1 MLLNAVIEK
10 DEQGYFA
17 YIPNLKGCV
26 SQGDTYEEALVNIKE
41 AADLYLENLKKDEI
55 ILLEAK
61 NTIIAPIEVLLHGWK
76 TTETYC

>member
-55 ILLEAK
+55 TLLEAK
-61 NTIIAPIEVLLHGWK
+61 NTIIAPIEVLLHG
-76 TTETYC
+76 

>member
-61 NTIIAPIEVLLHGWK
+61 NTIIAPIEVLLHG
-76 TTETYC
+76 